1 MTGNTIPLLHIF
13 FLISV
18 FSTVAKKKNDIQ
30 RTRIGAGDSRISV
43 HQRFVERNGK
53 IFLISFHEEK
63 KKKKECQ

>member
-1 MTGNTIPLLHIF
+1 
-13 FLISV
+13 V